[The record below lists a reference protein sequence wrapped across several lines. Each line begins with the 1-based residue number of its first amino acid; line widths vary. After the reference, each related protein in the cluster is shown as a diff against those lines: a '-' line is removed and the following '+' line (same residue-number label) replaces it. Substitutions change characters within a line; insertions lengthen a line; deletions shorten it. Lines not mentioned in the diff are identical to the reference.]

1 MRELAFIKDLLF
13 KKQAGFQKSL
23 FNFFSGIGSKK
34 MSSGKTPP
42 MKSKRRKN
50 VELQESCGL
59 ELELGVEGLSLLT
72 SLGKCSTLKQE
83 GLIYLMIDSGL
94 SSKSS

>member
-42 MKSKRRKN
+42 MKSKRRQN
-50 VELQESCGL
+50 VELGL
-59 ELELGVEGLSLLT
+59 ELGLTDGLSFLT
-72 SLGKCSTLKQE
+72 SLSKCSTLKQE